1 MIEDILQGQSRIS
14 YYGLPVKKKR
24 GRPRRETP
32 RTREE
37 INASARESRK
47 RNQTKNVTLNA
58 NALSLLQRQQKVLSE
73 KIGTKLTLTQ
83 TLELT
88 LKHLNFR
95 DAEGA
100 E

>member
-1 MIEDILQGQSRIS
+1 MIEDILREQSRIGF
-14 YYGLPVKKKR
+14 YGLFAKKR

-58 NALSLLQRQQKVLSE
+58 NALGLLQRQQKVLSE
-73 KIGTKLTLTQ
+73 KIGTKLTLIQ

-88 LKHLNFR
+88 LKHLN
-95 DAEGA
+95 DAEG
-100 E
+100 EQ

>member
-1 MIEDILQGQSRIS
+1 MIKDILRGQGR
-14 YYGLPVKKKR
+14 VKKR
-24 GRPRRETP
+24 GRPRRKTP

-58 NALSLLQRQQKVLSE
+58 NALGLLQRQQKVLSE
-73 KIGTKLTLTQ
+73 KIGTQLTLTQ